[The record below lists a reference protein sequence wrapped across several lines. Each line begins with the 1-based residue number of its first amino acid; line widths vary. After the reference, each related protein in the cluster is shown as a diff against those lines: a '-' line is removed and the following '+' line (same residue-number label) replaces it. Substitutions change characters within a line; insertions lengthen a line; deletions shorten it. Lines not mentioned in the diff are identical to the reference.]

1 MPQLGLLPAL
11 WGIVDWL
18 VVVVLV
24 LAGCFEPGVDISIV
38 FATFLDASLFSRGET
53 QVLSGET

>member
-11 WGIVDWL
+11 RGVSDWL

-24 LAGCFEPGVDISIV
+24 LAGCFEPGVDVSII
-38 FATFLDASLFSRGET
+38 FATFLDASLFTHGET
-53 QVLSGET
+53 QVLGGET